1 MAQFTRSIRLE
12 HKKQMSS
19 PESRNSLRCRA
30 HLGATASVD
39 LVPPGLAVSPRC
51 SLDID
56 PANSDTGHLWAHA
69 HGALQQG
76 RFLQGRQ
83 SVSGKVPVMCR
94 RRLKLG
100 KLTRRSWPVIT
111 VNQ

>member
-30 HLGATASVD
+30 QLGASTSVD
-39 LVPPGLAVSPRC
+39 TMPPGLAMSPRG

-56 PANSDTGHLWAHA
+56 QTGQDGRHLWAHA
-69 HGALQQG
+69 YSAFQQG

-83 SVSGKVPVMCR
+83 SVSGKVPAIGR
-94 RRLKLG
+94 RRLRLG